1 MKDWIKSYKIL
12 SIEAKDLYAAEVS
25 LSANHTGYSIR
36 DKEGNVSVRK
46 FENTLDR
53 SLDADM
59 LREVYEKETRR
70 KNFYFVRN
78 GKAYT
83 QSVINVKFSYS
94 YKEFNRAGK
103 NTYIRAGYSFRDCE
117 FKDGVYIK
125 DDILI
130 AIQTNIEVRNPV
142 AQEILAPYFSY
153 TDGHYAQVNPIRVL
167 KNKAELRSYL
177 YERGFTCD
185 GIRYVR
191 YKRSSGS
198 SRVGKCLF
206 VNEILAE
213 RMHKWDKCGLDIK
226 DGDPVDLAALEAY
239 ISLPMSSIIGKIT
252 IRPENILVVDDYE
265 SVFEDDVIA
274 VEAKDGRLV
283 SSAKRMEI
291 RNSIWDGESM
301 MDSSMFAGYED
312 KGMLLLRNRFFK
324 TCAFNTNLQQWFRDN
339 DITSVS
345 QLNGFT
351 LAKDVSDIKIV
362 TTPSSIKYLK
372 FGTIRQWLSN
382 ITPDFGIVKYEKE
395 THFFDGRMVQS
406 HYQLLNTLRLPYEA
420 MVALLQPSLEY
431 VSGIRKDPA
440 VLRYHIGYPL
450 REAADDPT
458 NEPNPIRSKNEIV
471 FKLLGLN
478 NKFARTKL
486 YRDFRNDVVRGYLRN
501 LKQGHILLRG
511 NYSTLLG
518 NGVEMLQHSIGQ
530 FRGDSVIGAGNI
542 HSTKFKYGKTIL
554 GSRSP
559 HITMG
564 NILLVR
570 NVANDLIDKYFNLS
584 KEIVYINAIG
594 ENILQRLNG
603 ADYDSDTVL
612 LTDNDILIA
621 AAERYYNKFKVPTC
635 FVHSQKTKRR
645 YTSSDKADLD
655 VKTSVNKIGEI
666 VNLSQQL
673 NSILWDRVNNGC
685 TLESCDELYMDICKL
700 SVLSGI
706 EIDKAKREY
715 IVNSSNEIAWLKT
728 KYKITDESDG
738 HQIKPMFFKM
748 ITMENGYELSEKIH
762 YRYFKTSM
770 DFLQKIVTSMNFR
783 QARRYKIE
791 VIPFMDIVRRPD
803 ASLRSGYYSEQ
814 RDKIITIIR
823 DAREDVKRLYVDYD
837 RKSRE
842 EKDVVWGSAAERKQ
856 ECVDTI
862 DKMSENEY
870 VMYLTLKE
878 LDKKENRDVS
888 RFIFEVLF
896 GKPNLSF
903 FKMIEASREPIYE
916 MVEDPNGDMEYF
928 GFRFRKALAV

>member
-1 MKDWIKSYKIL
+1 MEERFRSYKIL

-25 LSANHTGYSIR
+25 LSAHPTGYSIR
-36 DKEGNVSVRK
+36 DKDGNISVRK

-53 SLDADM
+53 SLDANM
-59 LREVYEKETRR
+59 LKEVYEKETRR
-70 KNFYFVRN
+70 KNFYFVRK

-94 YKEFNRAGK
+94 YKQFNRAGK
-103 NTYIRAGYSFRDCE
+103 NTYIRAGYSFRDCD
-117 FKDGVYIK
+117 FQDGVYIK
-125 DDILI
+125 DNLLI
-130 AIQTNIEVRNPV
+130 AIQTNIEIQCPV
-142 AQEILAPYFSY
+142 SQEILGPYFSY
-153 TDGHYAQVNPIRVL
+153 ADGHYIQAKPIGVI

-177 YERGFTCD
+177 YEHGFTCD

-206 VNEILAE
+206 VNEILAD

-226 DGDPVDLAALEAY
+226 EGDPVDLAALEAY
-239 ISLPMSSIIGKIT
+239 ISLPMSSIIGTIT
-252 IRPENILVVDDYE
+252 INPENILIIDDYE

-274 VEAKDGRLV
+274 VEAKDGKLV
-283 SSAKRMEI
+283 SSSKRMEI
-291 RNSIWDGESM
+291 HNSIWDGESL
-301 MDSSMFAGYED
+301 MDTSMFAGYED
-312 KGMLLLRNRFFK
+312 RGMLLLRNRFFK
-324 TCAFNTNLQQWFRDN
+324 TCAFNTNLQQWFKDN
-339 DITSVS
+339 GITSVS

-351 LAKDVSDIKIV
+351 LAKDISDIKII

-382 ITPDFGIVKYEKE
+382 ISPEFGIVKHEKE

-420 MVALLQPSLEY
+420 MAALLQPSLEY

-450 REAADDPT
+450 RED
-458 NEPNPIRSKNEIV
+458 EVEEVPNPIRSKNEIV

-478 NKFARTKL
+478 NAFAKTKL
-486 YRDFRNDVVRGYLRN
+486 YRDFRDDIVRGFLRN
-501 LKQGHILLRG
+501 LKQGHVLLRG

-518 NGVEMLQHSIGQ
+518 NGVEMLQHSIGV
-530 FRGDSVIGAGNI
+530 FHGESVIGAGNI
-542 HSTKFKYGKTIL
+542 HSTKFDYGKTIL

-570 NVANDLIDKYFNLS
+570 NVDNGLISKYFNLS
-584 KEIVYINAIG
+584 NEIVYINAIG

-621 AAERYYNKFKVPTC
+621 AAERYYNRFKVPTC
-635 FVHSQKTKRR
+635 FVQSQKTKRY
-645 YTSSDKADLD
+645 YTNADKADLD

-673 NSILWDRVNNGC
+673 NSILWDRVNHGY
-685 TLESCDELYMDICKL
+685 TLDSCDELYMDICKL

-715 IVNSSNEIAWLKT
+715 IVNSSNEIAWLKA
-728 KYKITDESDG
+728 KYKITDENDG
-738 HQIKPMFFKM
+738 YQVKPMFFKM
-748 ITMENGYELSEKIH
+748 ITLENGYELSDKIH
-762 YRYFKTSM
+762 YRYFQTSM
-770 DFLQKIVTSMNFR
+770 DFLQKIITSTNFR
-783 QARRYKIE
+783 QARRYKIDI
-791 VIPFMDIVRRPD
+791 IPFMDIVRRPD
-803 ASLRSGYYSEQ
+803 PSMRSGYHSEQ
-814 RDKIITIIR
+814 RDKIISIIR
-823 DAREDVKRLYVDYD
+823 NVKDDIKRLYVDYEQ
-837 RKSRE
+837 KTKE
-842 EKDVVWGSAAERKQ
+842 EKEQIWQLAAEKKQ
-856 ECVDTI
+856 EGI
-862 DKMSENEY
+862 DAISRMSENEY
-870 VMYLTLKE
+870 VMYLTLRE
-878 LDKKENRDVS
+878 LDKKENRDIS

-903 FKMIEASREPIYE
+903 FKMIERSREPIFE
-916 MVEDPNGDMEYF
+916 MTESMDGDIEYF
-928 GFRFRKALAV
+928 GFKFEKTLIE